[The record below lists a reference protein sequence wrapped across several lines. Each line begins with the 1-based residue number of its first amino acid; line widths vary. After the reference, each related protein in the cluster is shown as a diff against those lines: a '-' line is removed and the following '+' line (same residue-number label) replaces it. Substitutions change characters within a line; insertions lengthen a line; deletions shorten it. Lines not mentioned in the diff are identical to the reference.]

1 MANSVNFNIK
11 LTVNGKEQVVGASV
25 AVEELRQAVDS
36 SKGSVQAALSNFNN
50 FGFAMQGIQSAVSQ
64 LSSTL
69 NSLTAESRSFGA
81 AMAAANTMAG
91 KSGKDFENLKGQ
103 VAELAKEVPVA
114 RDALANG
121 LYQVISNGVPED
133 NWIDFLKTSARSSVG
148 GMAELD
154 DVVKVT
160 STLIKNYGLSWKD
173 AAAIQ
178 DKIQLTAKNGVT
190 TFSEMAA
197 ALPRVSAN
205 AATLGVSTDE
215 LAASFATLTGVSGDT
230 AEVSTQLAAI
240 FTALIKPSS
249 EAAEMAQQMGIEFD
263 AASIKAAGGM
273 QNFLAS
279 LSKSVSEYA
288 KANGMLEQEIYGK
301 LFGSAES
308 LRAIVPLVGNLS
320 DKYNENVGKMKDSTG
335 EMDKAFEILG
345 KTGTAQLQEL
355 KNKIAG
361 VADVLTSAVG
371 PALPVLNI
379 TTQVGMSVMA
389 VKTLYQGITSL
400 GIATKLSAFL
410 LKYFGTM
417 LTGVSV
423 GARGAAVS
431 VTTLKMAI
439 RGLMIA
445 SAVGVAIVALTSVV
459 EKLTNASDDAATS
472 TDNFG
477 EAEQAYQ
484 STAAQTRVA
493 IDQET
498 KKLHSLIVA
507 KQDTTQA
514 VKNLNDK
521 YGEVFGNH
529 ETAAEWYDIL
539 TRKSQIYAR
548 QLGYEAQMKVLST
561 QLAEKQIQLQDNKD
575 QQRNLVKQGK
585 AKQAASSPK
594 ITTGGGGVMLPSTY
608 TEDTKEY
615 AKLKTEAAEL
625 TTGINRLQN
634 QLGIAQNKMAECAKQ
649 IRSVDA
655 AGKKHNETLKVSS
668 LNYNQVKDKID
679 EYRKRLGTVT
689 NDPKEATRLNGIIK
703 QLEARKKALEKTYSG
718 LDSNS
723 GKKTK
728 HTPEPKFYKN
738 PKTLG
743 QLDKNINYYSAKIS
757 PNNTAEDQRLRKQI
771 QAWKDK
777 KTAIEMAN
785 KEAERPL
792 KLESLDDYEKDM
804 SILQDLIQHTKDT
817 KKGEALQKEY
827 NKDRQESNALKIKM
841 GIESI
846 PKIEVKK
853 NVTKPISEQIK
864 EDVEKL
870 KIKPI
875 KVETKADIKKKDLE
889 KISNLFN
896 IDTSNFNGVR
906 NALESINGLSSST
919 SKGFATAGAACEALG
934 GAMQQLGAN
943 SAAAKAGLVMAAL
956 GQLALSFAQAMN
968 SASSNWITWLAFG
981 IAGTAQ
987 LVSMVSTI
995 SQFATGGIVGGN
1007 ETSGDKV
1014 LVRVNS
1020 GEMIL
1025 NAAQQA
1031 RLFALANGAAVYGAS
1046 AQVATNFSQGA
1057 SLPGVTI
1064 DAAKLQ
1070 AIGSES
1076 PSGGKQAVSLRL
1088 RGRDLVGAIANETR
1102 SNRRRSNIRL

>member
-25 AVEELRQAVDS
+25 AVEELRQAVDN

-133 NWIDFLKTSARSSVG
+133 NWLEFLKTSARSSVG

-173 AAAIQ
+173 AGAIQ

-197 ALPRVSAN
+197 TLPRVSAN

-249 EAAEMAQQMGIEFD
+249 EAAEMAQQMGIQFD

-273 QNFLAS
+273 QNFLVS
-279 LSKSVSEYA
+279 LSKSVKEYA

-308 LRAIVPLVGNLS
+308 LRAIVPLVGNLA

-335 EMDKAFEILG
+335 EMDKAFDILG
-345 KTGTAQLQEL
+345 KTGAAKLQEM
-355 KNKIAG
+355 KNQLAG
-361 VADVLTSAVG
+361 VADVLTSVVG
-371 PALPVLNI
+371 PALPILNI

-400 GIATKLSAFL
+400 GLATKLSAFL

-423 GARGAAVS
+423 GARGATVS

-459 EKLTNASDDAATS
+459 EKLTNATDDAAMG

-493 IDQET
+493 IDQEV
-498 KKLHSLIVA
+498 KKLHMLIVA

-514 VKNLNDK
+514 VKDLNDK

-529 ETAAEWYDIL
+529 KTAADWYDVL

-561 QLAEKQIQLQDNKD
+561 QLAEKQIMLQDNYDKRRD
-575 QQRNLVKQGK
+575 LWKSGGARQTTTRVVGT
-585 AKQAASSPK
+585 SS
-594 ITTGGGGVMLPSTY
+594 TGATY
-608 TEDTKEY
+608 TATYQEDTKAYTDLKNE
-615 AKLKTEAAEL
+615 ARGLLPEIDALQKKLS
-625 TTGINRLQN
+625 
-634 QLGIAQNKMAECAKQ
+634 IAQKKMAECASQ
-649 IRSVDA
+649 IRSVDV
-655 AGKKHNETLKVSS
+655 AGKKNNDTLKVSS
-668 LNYNQVKDKID
+668 LNYNQVKGKID
-679 EYRKRLGTVT
+679 EYRKRLGSVT
-689 NDPKEATRLNGIIK
+689 NDPKEATRLNGVIK

-718 LDSNS
+718 LDTSS
-723 GKKTK
+723 GKTK

-757 PNNTAEDQRLRKQI
+757 PNNTAEDQRLRRQI
-771 QAWKDK
+771 QLWKDK

-792 KLESLDDYEKDM
+792 KLETLDDYEKDM
-804 SILQDLIQHTKDT
+804 SILQDLMQHSKDP

-841 GIESI
+841 GIETI
-846 PKIEVKK
+846 PKVEVKK
-853 NVTKPISEQIK
+853 QTKGLFEQIDDEMKEFLQKFADKPIAVSADI
-864 EDVEKL
+864 
-870 KIKPI
+870 
-875 KVETKADIKKKDLE
+875 DIKKKDLE
-889 KISNLFN
+889 NLKSLFN
-896 IDTSNFNGVR
+896 IDPGNFEGVQS
-906 NALESINGLSSST
+906 ALLSIKSIT
-919 SKGFATAGAACEALG
+919 DPTAKGFAVAGASCQMLG
-934 GAMQQLGAN
+934 DSLQKLGAD
-943 SAAAKAGLVMAAL
+943 SAAAKAGMVMAAI
-956 GQLALSFAQAMN
+956 GQLALSFAQAMT

-987 LVSMVSTI
+987 LISIISTL
-995 SQFATGGIVGGN
+995 SGFNSGGIVGGN
-1007 ETSGDKV
+1007 QTSGDNV

-1031 RLFALANGAAVYGAS
+1031 RLFALANGAAVYGQAS
-1046 AQVATNFSQGA
+1046 QVGSSFARGMA
-1057 SLPGVTI
+1057 LPAVAI
-1064 DAAKLQ
+1064 DSARLQ
-1070 AIGSES
+1070 AIGSTSE
-1076 PSGGKQAVSLRL
+1076 GAKLDVSWKL
-1088 RGRDLVGAIANETR
+1088 RGRDLVAAVANETR
-1102 SNRRRSNIRL
+1102 SNRRRSNIRI